1 MSPVW
6 GLELT
11 VYFLI
16 ILQTANRLRSFST
29 FVQGGTIVTPHRK
42 SGVGIGLVALVLV
55 FLTGAIPSASVAHDI
70 ASDVTIQAFVKP
82 EGQRLLFL
90 VRVPLEALQ
99 QGPP

>member
-55 FLTGAIPSASVAHDI
+55 FLTVLKDHMLD
-70 ASDVTIQAFVKP
+70 
-82 EGQRLLFL
+82 L
-90 VRVPLEALQ
+90 
-99 QGPP
+99 